1 MSKGRIDTRG
11 SLGNLMAKAQES
23 TESRFNRAAQIMSA
37 NPHGLAVTT
46 SQPVVLAATEES
58 PQITVQAPE
67 QPNSASGTVLV
78 DIDLVSDNP
87 YNARQIYDPEI
98 IRERAE
104 SIAVN
109 GQMTPAPACVDPE
122 NPGRYILLGGHYRK
136 KGLLRANKTKIEL
149 KLLEVKN
156 KLDLYRLSYMENDQR
171 EDGTALDDAMSWK
184 RLLDDGVVSTQ
195 EEIASV
201 TGKSR
206 PVVVKTLALLELPG
220 AVMEILVE
228 KPARF
233 NLTAGY
239 ELVRIAKKSEP
250 AAIDAAKKIV
260 SDEGMSTRELTRVLE
275 RLDQPSRKRKET
287 SRQHKIL
294 RDGKELGAIKDWDS
308 GRVMLDVKIDDS
320 NERAQLVA
328 MLRDRFGLTQ

>member
-1 MSKGRIDTRG
+1 MNKRIDTRG
-11 SLGNLMAKAQES
+11 SLGNLVARAQDS
-23 TESRFNRAAQIMSA
+23 TESRFSRAAQIMSA
-37 NPHGLAVTT
+37 NPQGLAV
-46 SQPVVLAATEES
+46 SQSQVAVEANPVDKPLISNQE
-58 PQITVQAPE
+58 PDQA
-67 QPNSASGTVLV
+67 NSVGGTVLV

-109 GQMTPAPACVDPE
+109 GQMTPAPACIDPE

-136 KGLLRANKTKIEL
+136 KGLLRANRTKIEL

-184 RLLDDGVVSTQ
+184 KLLDDGVVKTQ

-206 PVVVKTLALLELPG
+206 PVVVKTLALLELP
-220 AVMEILVE
+220 ASVMDILVE

-250 AAIDAAKKIV
+250 AAVDAAKKIV
-260 SDEGMSTRELTRVLE
+260 SDDGMSTRELTKVLE

-294 RDGKELGAIKDWDS
+294 RDGKELGAIKDFDS